1 MSLGRAIRADLA
13 RVTDS
18 RKPYTPLVK
27 WLFTPAFKTMV
38 LARLAARLAKQGK
51 VGKGLGRLVWRWNV
65 ASSAC
70 YISFDAEI
78 GDGLLLPHP
87 TGIVIGDDVRIGEGV
102 TIYQNVTLGRAN
114 AEQSSYPVIGD
125 GVVIYAGAVIVGP
138 VTVGDGAVVAA
149 NSVVNRDVAPDSV
162 VGGVPAKVLVR
173 R

>member
-18 RKPYTPLVK
+18 RKPYTPLMK

-51 VGKGLGRLVWRWNV
+51 AGKGLGRLVWRWNV

-149 NSVVNRDVAPDSV
+149 NSVVNRDVAPGSV

>member
-1 MSLGRAIRADLA
+1 MSLGQAVRADLA
-13 RVTDS
+13 RITDS

-27 WLFTPAFKTMV
+27 WLLTPAFKTMV
-38 LARLAARLAKQGK
+38 LARLATRLAKRGK
-51 VGKGLGRLVWRWNV
+51 LGKGLGRLVWRWNV

-70 YISFDAEI
+70 YISFDADI

-125 GVVIYAGAVIVGP
+125 GVIIYAGAVIVGA
-138 VTVGDGAVVAA
+138 VTVGAGAVVAA
-149 NSVVNRDVAPDSV
+149 NSVVNRDVPPGAV

>member
-13 RVTDS
+13 RITDS
-18 RKPYTPLVK
+18 RRPYTPLVK

-38 LARLAARLAKQGK
+38 LARLAAWLARRGK
-51 VGKGLGRLVWRWNV
+51 AGKGLGRLVWRWNV

-87 TGIVIGDDVRIGEGV
+87 TGIVIGDAVRIGEGV
-102 TIYQNVTLGRAN
+102 TIYQNVTLGRAD
-114 AEQSSYPVIGD
+114 ADRSSYPTIGD
-125 GVVIYAGAVIVGP
+125 GVTLYAGAVIIGP
-138 VTVGDGAVVAA
+138 VTVGAGAVVAA
-149 NSVVNRDVAPDSV
+149 NAVVNRDVPPGSV
-162 VGGVPAKVLVR
+162 VGGVPAKVLAR

>member
-1 MSLGRAIRADLA
+1 MSLGQAVRADLA
-13 RVTDS
+13 RITDS

-38 LARLAARLAKQGK
+38 LARLAAQLARRGK
-51 VGKGLGRLVWRWNV
+51 LGKGLARLVWRWNV

-70 YISFDAEI
+70 YISFDADI
-78 GDGLLLPHP
+78 GEGLLLPHP
-87 TGIVIGDDVRIGEGV
+87 TGIVIGDDVRIGKGV

-125 GVVIYAGAVIVGP
+125 GVTLYAGAVIVGP

-149 NSVVNRDVAPDSV
+149 NAVVNRDVPPGSV
-162 VGGVPAKVLVR
+162 VGGVPAKVLAR